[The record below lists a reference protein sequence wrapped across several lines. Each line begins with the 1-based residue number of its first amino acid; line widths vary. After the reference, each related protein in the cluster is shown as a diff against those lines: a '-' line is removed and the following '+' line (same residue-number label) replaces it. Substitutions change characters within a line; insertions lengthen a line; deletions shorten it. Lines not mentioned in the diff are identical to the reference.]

1 MPVTSWSARLRSRR
15 NESISSM
22 KMIAGWSLCAS
33 ENKAA
38 TSLFDSPNLREG
50 RARSA
55 SLRGGKARERRTY
68 HLSVKVETC
77 MLMKVAP
84 DSLAR
89 ACSTRE
95 REESQRLV
103 RSCSRLEPTHLG
115 QHRLAAAR
123 RTVHKDALGR
133 AEEPGSAVEQLRVDE
148 REDDGLAQ
156 LRDDGVEAADVCV
169 AQVQGQLGS
178 THRSWQG

>member
-55 SLRGGKARERRTY
+55 SLRGGRRERGGRT
-68 HLSVKVETC
+68 TC
-77 MLMKVAP
+77 
-84 DSLAR
+84 R
-89 ACSTRE
+89 ST
-95 REESQRLV
+95 
-103 RSCSRLEPTHLG
+103 
-115 QHRLAAAR
+115 
-123 RTVHKDALGR
+123 
-133 AEEPGSAVEQLRVDE
+133 
-148 REDDGLAQ
+148 
-156 LRDDGVEAADVCV
+156 
-169 AQVQGQLGS
+169 
-178 THRSWQG
+178 